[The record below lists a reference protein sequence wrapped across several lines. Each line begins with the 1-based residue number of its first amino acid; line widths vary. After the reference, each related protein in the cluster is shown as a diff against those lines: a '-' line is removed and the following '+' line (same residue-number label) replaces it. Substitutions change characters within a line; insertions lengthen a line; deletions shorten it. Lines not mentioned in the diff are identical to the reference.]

1 MSKNNKEK
9 DIRFNRFGVISF
21 TAQTKVND
29 FIDYLENG
37 KVAAT
42 RCNTCGAVFFPPRA
56 DCCHCLSSD
65 MQWEEIVGAGR
76 LTTYS
81 RLEFAPVGFE
91 DALPYTIALLD
102 YGEFRV
108 FGHVDGTLSP
118 DELSIGMAM
127 KTAAKRLPSG
137 QLAYV
142 FRKI

>member
-1 MSKNNKEK
+1 MRFSK
-9 DIRFNRFGVISF
+9 FGAISF

-42 RCNTCGAVFFPPRA
+42 RCKTCGAMFFPPRA
-56 DCCHCLSSD
+56 DCCCCLSSD
-65 MQWEEIVGAGR
+65 MHWQEIVGPGR
-76 LTTYS
+76 LITYS

-91 DALPYTIALLD
+91 DFLPYTIALLD

-127 KTAAKRLPSG
+127 KTVARRLPGG
-137 QLAYV
+137 QLTYE
-142 FRKI
+142 FKKI